1 MPTPTAVLLARA
13 AQVAALL
20 LPGFLSPSLRQA
32 SMELRTR
39 LELAFRLAALHHR
52 PVVLEPSRRAGSGQV
67 AVRLPRGVRWGCPS
81 AIPLPP
87 RLEATGWEGGKPR
100 PITVT
105 PEHRAAANVWFLHHG
120 RQALCLCLELGGG
133 VILFRYR
140 PLLGTW
146 IEC

>member
-1 MPTPTAVLLARA
+1 MSTPAALLAQA

-20 LPGFLSPSLRQA
+20 LPGFLSPALRQA
-32 SMELRTR
+32 SRELRTQ
-39 LELAFRLAALHHR
+39 LELAFRLATLHRR

-67 AVRLPRGVRWGCPS
+67 AVRLPRGVRWGCP
-81 AIPLPP
+81 ATIPLPP
-87 RLEATGWEGGKPR
+87 RLAATGWATGRPR

-105 PEHRAAANVWFLHHG
+105 PERRAAANVWFVHHG

-133 VILFRYR
+133 VVIFRYR

>member
-1 MPTPTAVLLARA
+1 M
-13 AQVAALL
+13 
-20 LPGFLSPSLRQA
+20 
-32 SMELRTR
+32 
-39 LELAFRLAALHHR
+39 
-52 PVVLEPSRRAGSGQV
+52 VLEPSRRAGSGQV